1 MRTFKNSIVKATS
14 IGIFIIVSS
23 TFLFLQSCKNDKK
36 ETQHETVLS
45 GKENVIEI
53 ITKNMDFQMPEAEV
67 LDEKNSVFRI
77 SYGLSIIINI
87 VTKQKGVV
95 GRFSNAPHVKLHF
108 WVLTYLLAGIPTS
121 LWLLS
126 AKATVEGVVL

>member
-1 MRTFKNSIVKATS
+1 LLRRVLLSSGLDPSVT
-14 IGIFIIVSS
+14 VSGS
-23 TFLFLQSCKNDKK
+23 YDL
-36 ETQHETVLS
+36 VW
-45 GKENVIEI
+45 
-53 ITKNMDFQMPEAEV
+53 EV
-67 LDEKNSVFRI
+67 LQISLSSLIVESSSDKSFTGENSVFRI